1 MGDTTE
7 YTYEGKFIAATN
19 RELHEGMENGQF
31 REDFYYRLSADRI
44 RTPSLAEQIRERPE
58 VLYEMVHFL
67 SVRVAGKAE
76 AQLVA
81 DETLAYL
88 KNKIPAD
95 YPWPGNVRELEQCI
109 RNILIRQEY
118 IPESMQSKE
127 SGLDQHLLN
136 TNWTMLE
143 LQQRYATLIYRRERS
158 YEQAGK
164 LLKVDPRTVKTHVKK
179 FEESDS

>member
-1 MGDTTE
+1 
-7 YTYEGKFIAATN
+7 
-19 RELHEGMENGQF
+19 MENGQF

-58 VLYEMVHFL
+58 VLYEMVRF

-88 KNKIPAD
+88 KKIPAD

-109 RNILIRQEY
+109 RNILIRQ
-118 IPESMQSKE
+118 
-127 SGLDQHLLN
+127 N
-136 TNWTMLE
+136 TSRNRCNRKRVDWTSTCST
-143 LQQRYATLIYRRERS
+143 QQIGRCSSFNNAYATLIYRRERS
-158 YEQAGK
+158 HEQAGK